1 MQAWK
6 FIKKIF
12 NFITSVILYSIFV
25 ILIIV
30 GIMVLLYFADHFI
43 SVKQGNVRA
52 PLFGAYV
59 IISGSME
66 PTIHVYDAV
75 ITMRV
80 DDDAIKKNDVITF
93 LSSDPH
99 HPGVTITHR
108 VIGIQKNED
117 GTYAYRTKG
126 DYNNVEDSTLVSY
139 DNVIGKVLLRIPSI
153 GKIQRLL
160 LSNNGWLF
168 IIVVPCLFIIVSDVF
183 KLIKTMMAPD
193 SKNSKK
199 TLPSK
204 SKNKSNVK
212 TNNLSKSKK
221 EKKK

>member
-6 FIKKIF
+6 FVKKVF

-30 GIMVLLYFADHFI
+30 GIMVALYFADHYI
-43 SVKQGNVRA
+43 SIKQGNVRA

-80 DDDAIKKNDVITF
+80 DADDIKKKDVITF
-93 LSSDPH
+93 LSNDPN
-99 HPGVTITHR
+99 HPGITITHR
-108 VIGIQKNED
+108 VIGIQKNQD

-126 DYNNVEDSTLVSY
+126 DYNNVEDTTLVSY
-139 DNVIGKVLLRIPSI
+139 DEVLGKVLLRIPSI

-168 IIVVPCLFIIVSDVF
+168 LIVVPCLFIIVSDVF
-183 KLIKTMMAPD
+183 KLIKTVSTPTKNLNNKKHLSNTKPSN
-193 SKNSKK
+193 SKNKLKNNKKTNSKK
-199 TLPSK
+199 
-204 SKNKSNVK
+204 
-212 TNNLSKSKK
+212 
-221 EKKK
+221 